1 MIKAMKDFQIP
12 MRVEV
17 DKETASATFGRF
29 TTEAYERGF
38 GTTVGN
44 ALRRVLLSSLTGA
57 AVTTVKIEGVLHEF
71 STIPGVT
78 EDVTSIILNVKG
90 LRLALHTDKPKTI
103 RLKKKG
109 PGEAKGSDIIHDAD
123 ISILTPNLHI
133 ATLDKDATLDL
144 EMTVK
149 HGRGYVPAER
159 NKEEGLPIGVIAID
173 SIFSPIKRVNF
184 HVENARV
191 GRMTDYDKLT
201 LEIWTD
207 GTISPSDALS
217 TAAGI
222 LRDHVEIFINPEAR
236 VEGRAELSGDDAQ
249 REINKNLFRSVNE
262 LELSV
267 RAANCLK
274 NANIKTI
281 ADLVQ
286 KSEAEMLKTKNFGK
300 KSLNEIKEILTDMGL
315 QRSQERVGEGTVR
328 HRKKGRQLGR
338 QTKHRWALFRSLV
351 TSLLEHERIETTE
364 AKAKEIRGF
373 TDRMITLGKD
383 GSLPARRRALSFL
396 RSKDVVSKLFS
407 DVAGR
412 FKDRPGGYT
421 RMVKTRRRIG
431 DAAELVAIELVARA
445 EASTAKK
452 SAPPSAK
459 PEKSE

>member
-1 MIKAMKDFQIP
+1 
-12 MRVEV
+12 
-17 DKETASATFGRF
+17 
-29 TTEAYERGF
+29 
-38 GTTVGN
+38 
-44 ALRRVLLSSLTGA
+44 VLLSSLTGA

-71 STIPGVT
+71 STIPGIT

-90 LRLALHTDKPKTI
+90 LRLALHTDKPKTL

-109 PGEAKGSDIIHDAD
+109 PGEAKGSDIIHDGD
-123 ISILTPNLHI
+123 VTILTPNLHI
-133 ATLDKDATLDL
+133 ATLDKDASFDM

-173 SIFSPIKRVNF
+173 SVFSPIKRVNF

-207 GTISPSDALS
+207 GTISPRDALS
-217 TAAGI
+217 TAASI
-222 LRDHVEIFINPEAR
+222 MRDHIDIFINPDER
-236 VEGRAELSGDDAQ
+236 VEGRADLGSDEAQ
-249 REINKNLFRSVNE
+249 REVNKHLFRSVNE

-286 KSEAEMLKTKNFGK
+286 KTEGEMLRTKNFGK
-300 KSLNEIKEILTDMGL
+300 KSLNEIKEILTEMGL
-315 QRSQERVGEGTVR
+315 GLGVKLDAVQQ
-328 HRKKGRQLGR
+328 HRQLGR

-373 TDRMITLGKD
+373 TDRMITLGKE
-383 GSLPARRRALSFL
+383 GTLPARRQALSFI

-407 DVAGR
+407 DVAPR

-431 DAAELVAIELVARA
+431 DAAKLVAIELVTRPDTT
-445 EASTAKK
+445 SAKK
-452 SAPPSAK
+452 QTPTASAPASPTAG
-459 PEKSE
+459 

>member
-1 MIKAMKDFQIP
+1 MIKAAMKDFQIP
-12 MRVEV
+12 LRVEV
-17 DKETASATFGRF
+17 DKETLSPTFGRF
-29 TTEAYERGF
+29 STEAFERGF

-57 AVTTVKIEGVLHEF
+57 SVTTVKIEGVLHEF

-109 PGEAKGSDIIHDAD
+109 PGEAKGSDIVHDGD
-123 ISILTPNLHI
+123 MTILTPNLHI
-133 ATLDKDATLDL
+133 ATLDKDATLDM

-184 HVENARV
+184 QVENARV

-207 GTISPSDALS
+207 GTISPRDALS

-222 LRDHVEIFINPEAR
+222 LRDHVDIFINPEAR
-236 VEGRAELSGDDAQ
+236 VEGRGELAGEDAQ

-286 KSEAEMLKTKNFGK
+286 KTEAEMLKTKNFGK
-300 KSLNEIKEILTDMGL
+300 KSLNEIKEILTEMGL
-315 QRSQERVGEGTVR
+315 G
-328 HRKKGRQLGR
+328 LGV
-338 QTKHRWALFRSLV
+338 KLDALPSNGNPKP
-351 TSLLEHERIETTE
+351 IE
-364 AKAKEIRGF
+364 
-373 TDRMITLGKD
+373 
-383 GSLPARRRALSFL
+383 
-396 RSKDVVSKLFS
+396 
-407 DVAGR
+407 
-412 FKDRPGGYT
+412 
-421 RMVKTRRRIG
+421 
-431 DAAELVAIELVARA
+431 
-445 EASTAKK
+445 
-452 SAPPSAK
+452 
-459 PEKSE
+459 

>member
-1 MIKAMKDFQIP
+1 MIKAMKDFQVP

-17 DKETASATFGRF
+17 DKDAHSPTFGRF
-29 TTEAYERGF
+29 TTEAFERGF
-38 GTTVGN
+38 GTTIGN

-57 AVTTVKIEGVLHEF
+57 AVTTVKIEGVVHEF
-71 STIPGVT
+71 STIAGVT
-78 EDVTSIILNVKG
+78 EDVTAIILNIKG

-123 ISILTPNLHI
+123 VTILTPDLHI
-133 ATLDKDATLDL
+133 AMLDKDATLDI

-184 HVENARV
+184 QVENARV

-201 LEIWTD
+201 MEIWTD
-207 GTISPSDALS
+207 ATISPRDALS

-222 LRDHVEIFINPEAR
+222 LREHLDIFINPEER
-236 VEGRAELSGDDAQ
+236 GEGKSEAGYEESQ
-249 REINKNLFRSVNE
+249 REVNKNLSRSVNE

-286 KSEAEMLKTKNFGK
+286 KSEGEMLRTKNFGK
-300 KSLNEIKEILTDMGL
+300 KSLNEIKEILSEMGL
-315 QRSQERVGEGTVR
+315 SLGTKVD
-328 HRKKGRQLGR
+328 L
-338 QTKHRWALFRSLV
+338 
-351 TSLLEHERIETTE
+351 
-364 AKAKEIRGF
+364 
-373 TDRMITLGKD
+373 
-383 GSLPARRRALSFL
+383 
-396 RSKDVVSKLFS
+396 
-407 DVAGR
+407 
-412 FKDRPGGYT
+412 
-421 RMVKTRRRIG
+421 
-431 DAAELVAIELVARA
+431 
-445 EASTAKK
+445 
-452 SAPPSAK
+452 PPSHNGS
-459 PEKSE
+459 PKSE